1 MPQKKTHKNKHQS
14 KPRKTKQIP
23 AAIDEWKNI
32 QKQIS
37 SKTPVLFLDYD
48 GTLTPI
54 VQQPENAIL
63 GNDMR
68 DSLKKLC
75 RYIRVIIIS
84 GRDRRDVEQLV
95 GLDNLI
101 YAGSHG
107 FDINGPD
114 DLNMQHEGGINA
126 LPSLEAAEE
135 LLKENLEE
143 TPGVRIERKKYA
155 IAVHYRNSPDRE
167 IPLIQKTM
175 DSVADEYNTLRQT
188 GGKKIIELRPDIDWD
203 KGKALLWLL
212 RELGLKD
219 EAYLP
224 IYIGDDLTDEDA
236 FRVLNEYGMG
246 ILVGEH
252 GDKSDADYRLD
263 SVDETGKFLRLLV
276 KTLKKESTNMDR
288 IE

>member
-1 MPQKKTHKNKHQS
+1 MPQKKTHNNKYQS
-14 KPRKTKQIP
+14 KPRKAKQIP
-23 AAIDEWKNI
+23 AAIDEWKRI
-32 QKQIS
+32 QKQIQA
-37 SKTPVLFLDYD
+37 KTPVLFLDYD

-54 VQQPENAIL
+54 VQQPEDAIL
-63 GNDMR
+63 SDDIR
-68 DSLKKLC
+68 DSLEILC
-75 RYIRVIIIS
+75 RYIQVIIIS
-84 GRDRRDVEQLV
+84 GRDRRDVEKLV
-95 GLDNLI
+95 GIDNLI

-114 DLNMQHEGGINA
+114 GLNMQHEGGINA

-135 LLKENLEE
+135 LLNEKLEE

-155 IAVHYRNSPDRE
+155 IAVHYRNSPERE

-175 DSVADEYNTLRQT
+175 DRVAAEYNTLRQT

-236 FRVLNEYGMG
+236 FRVLNKDGMG

-263 SVDETGKFLRLLV
+263 SINETGKFLRLLV
-276 KTLKKESTNMDR
+276 KQLRESMNMDSKK
-288 IE
+288 